1 MAAHT
6 TSGSG
11 GNTRWFFIGRK
22 NFEDQ
27 GKPVFKE
34 YFKVLPPEG
43 SRKGRNFEERN
54 GSFYE
59 TFEMLDG
66 VFTGFEWKVKTI
78 QNVEQT
84 MLIIV
89 LEDAGERFRIEMG
102 NWDGRYS
109 MNFMQRICD
118 TRFNP
123 QIKIAVRP
131 YAGTNN
137 TTGKAYFG
145 INVENGVDQTSNK
158 PLQLEPRKGEAG
170 IFDLPVVVPKIER
183 ISTGPGTWKEKEK
196 FDFYPQAQFLVNYM
210 ETVIKPSLPTDIWE
224 VTTAPVDDDHDEHVS
239 NNHPTFQSG
248 AQQPSPAKQPGFRT
262 EPTGDEFFPKDEPGT
277 VRKQNGPPPTN
288 TDDLPF

>member
-22 NFEDQ
+22 NFEDA

-34 YFKVLPPEG
+34 YFKILPPEQ

-54 GSFYE
+54 GAFYE
-59 TFEMLDG
+59 TFEELDG
-66 VFTGFEWKVKTI
+66 LFTGFEWKAKTI

-89 LEDAGERFRIEMG
+89 LEDAGEKFRIEIG

-109 MNFMQRICD
+109 MNFMQRVCD
-118 TRFNP
+118 PRFNP

-137 TTGKAYFG
+137 TTGKPYFG
-145 INVENGVDQTSNK
+145 INVTNGVDAATNK
-158 PLQLEPRKGEAG
+158 PLLLEPRKSEPG
-170 IFDLPVVVPKIER
+170 IFDLPIVEPKIEKV
-183 ISTGPGTWKEKEK
+183 STGPGTWKEKQV

-210 ETVIKPSLPTDIWE
+210 TNVIKPKLPNDIWE
-224 VTTAPVDDDHDEHVS
+224 VSTAPVDDEPVS
-239 NNHPTFQSG
+239 TNHPTIPSG
-248 AQQPSPAKQPGFRT
+248 GNQQPGFRT
-262 EPTGDEFFPKDEPGT
+262 EPTGDDWFPAEEPGN
-277 VRKQNGPPPTN
+277 VRNKNEAPPVS